1 VTLGPVL
8 ELDGQRL
15 VRDLPPDKARKIIQ
29 EIGTMH
35 PALANLTKS
44 VLRRLFSFAITLRW
58 RRDNPFEAITSY
70 KIGTH
75 HTWTDAELAA
85 YEKRW
90 PLGTRARLAY
100 DILLYTA
107 QRVGDAVRIQRS
119 DIRNGIITLVQEKT
133 GAEVFIPLHPALA
146 RSIKAG
152 PATGLFLIGDRVG
165 RPITARRLSEL
176 ISDAAK
182 AAGLPGLCV
191 AHGLR
196 KAALRRL
203 AEHRATSKETATARE
218 STGSLKIALGNG
230 GLIDDDTNFRVKR
243 WLMST
248 HESVGNP
255 AGRLIRGNGNRL
267 MPLLFS
273 RSRTCAYCCIPV
285 WSRRDTNPYRKKYLL
300 YNRPYLPG
308 GTTGHERGVLP
319 DRMRPKIKDGRPR
332 DLNSLTRWASTFPDL
347 RRKNS
352 LLSAKNSLFHCVGN
366 SAASL

>member
-1 VTLGPVL
+1 MTRIRLLYVHEYRDRHGKLRRYVRRPGLRRIALPGLPGSPEFMQAYQDAIGGPVARPRAPKAGTLAALAAEFFASTEFANLKASSQRIYRVTLGPIL
-8 ELDGQRL
+8 EFDGHRL
-15 VRDLPPDKARKIIQ
+15 VRDLPPEKARKIIQ
-29 EIGTMH
+29 EIGTKH

-75 HTWTDAELAA
+75 HTWTDAELAT

-100 DILLYTA
+100 DVLLYTA

-152 PATGLFLIGDRVG
+152 PATGLYLIGDRAG

-182 AAGLPGLCV
+182 ATGLPRICV

-203 AEHRATSKETATARE
+203 AEHGATSKEMQAVSGHKSLRE
-218 STGSLKIALGNG
+218 IERYTQMA
-230 GLIDDDTNFRVKR
+230 DQQ
-243 WLMST
+243 
-248 HESVGNP
+248 
-255 AGRLIRGNGNRL
+255 RLAKAAIG
-267 MPLLFS
+267 
-273 RSRTCAYCCIPV
+273 A
-285 WSRRDTNPYRKKYLL
+285 
-300 YNRPYLPG
+300 
-308 GTTGHERGVLP
+308 LP
-319 DRMRPKIKDGRPR
+319 DKD
-332 DLNSLTRWASTFPDL
+332 
-347 RRKNS
+347 
-352 LLSAKNSLFHCVGN
+352 
-366 SAASL
+366 

>member
-1 VTLGPVL
+1 MTRIRLPYVHEYLDRHGKLRRYVRRPGLCRVALPGLPGSPEFMQAYQDAMSGPALRPGAAKAGTLAALAAEFFASTEFANLKPSSQATYRMVLAPVL
-8 ELDGQRL
+8 GLDGHRL
-15 VRDLPPDKARKIIQ
+15 VRDLPSDKARKIIQ
-29 EIGTMH
+29 EIGANR

-44 VLRRLFSFAITLRW
+44 ILRRLFSFAIATGQ
-58 RRDNPFEAITSY
+58 RRDNPFDIIPRY

-75 HTWTDAELAA
+75 HTWSDDELAA

-152 PATGLFLIGDRVG
+152 PATGLYLIGDRAG

-182 AAGLPGLCV
+182 AAGLPRLCV

-203 AEHRATSKETATARE
+203 AEHGATSKEMQAVSGHKSLRE
-218 STGSLKIALGNG
+218 IERYTQMA
-230 GLIDDDTNFRVKR
+230 DQQ
-243 WLMST
+243 
-248 HESVGNP
+248 
-255 AGRLIRGNGNRL
+255 RLAKAAI
-267 MPLLFS
+267 
-273 RSRTCAYCCIPV
+273 
-285 WSRRDTNPYRKKYLL
+285 
-300 YNRPYLPG
+300 
-308 GTTGHERGVLP
+308 GT
-319 DRMRPKIKDGRPR
+319 
-332 DLNSLTRWASTFPDL
+332 
-347 RRKNS
+347 
-352 LLSAKNSLFHCVGN
+352 
-366 SAASL
+366 